1 MTLVPDVL
9 WFGTTLNEFKKNGFV
24 QVLVEV
30 VARRN
35 EKSPENSSE
44 SPTIWRV
51 DLLVRASVGWL
62 RAHFSRFFVFPEKKR
77 KCRTETNIRPP
88 GAAALYRPLSRKRK
102 EGKIV
107 KEENVDVYKLVD
119 VSGDLNNFLH
129 LYPLRLC
136 VWEEFLGFW
145 KVISGPHAKVFW
157 NSRQIFLEQVSV
169 NVSALGWGFCRASAP
184 SWGENEIITW
194 LSLGIFKLN

>member
-1 MTLVPDVL
+1 M
-9 WFGTTLNEFKKNGFV
+9 
-24 QVLVEV
+24 
-30 VARRN
+30 R
-35 EKSPENSSE
+35 
-44 SPTIWRV
+44 
-51 DLLVRASVGWL
+51 LLDDYEHILAV
-62 RAHFSRFFVFPEKKR
+62 FSFSQKKKR

-136 VWEEFLGFW
+136 V
-145 KVISGPHAKVFW
+145 
-157 NSRQIFLEQVSV
+157 
-169 NVSALGWGFCRASAP
+169 
-184 SWGENEIITW
+184 
-194 LSLGIFKLN
+194 